1 MKSRYGF
8 LLLLSVI
15 TTAQGV
21 EETNISVSKSISAP
35 LATTSPAQ
43 QWGLTAQEWT
53 RYQQLKQRERGIWS
67 PGLDPLTTLGVEAAT
82 EAERRH
88 YADLLVAKESQR
100 VDKELAFQRAYDAA
114 WKRRFPVQTPVSAGN
129 ALPAVPADRRLAVFV
144 RETCAAC
151 DSLVSTLLKAGN
163 PLDIYLV
170 DSGGDDMR
178 LRRWG
183 VTHHIDIARVKRRD
197 ITLNHDAGRWEHY
210 GRGKMPAILEKQGG
224 TWLDVTR

>member
-1 MKSRYGF
+1 VKSRYGF
-8 LLLLSVI
+8 LLLLAVI

-35 LATTSPAQ
+35 LATISPAQ
-43 QWGLTAQEWT
+43 EWGLTSQEWT
-53 RYQQLKQRERGIWS
+53 RYQQLKQGERGIWS
-67 PGLDPLTTLGVEAAT
+67 PGLDPLTTLGVEAST
-82 EAERRH
+82 EAERRY
-88 YADLLVAKESQR
+88 YADLLVEKESQR
-100 VDKELAFQRAYDAA
+100 VDKELAFQRAYDEA
-114 WKRRFPVQTPVSAGN
+114 WKRRFPVLTLVSAGN
-129 ALPAVPADRRLAVFV
+129 SSSQVPADRRLAVFV
-144 RETCAAC
+144 RESCAAC
-151 DSLVSTLLKAGN
+151 DILVSSLLRAGN

-183 VTHHIDIARVKRRD
+183 VTHHIDIARVRRRD

-210 GRGKMPAILEKQGG
+210 GHGKMPAILEKQGD